1 MSEDRNAGGS
11 SVGYGKP
18 PKAHQFKPGQSGN
31 LGGRSQRKN
40 RGPADVADILSE
52 PIAVQKDG
60 VRQKMPPF
68 EVIVRQLVKQGLHKK
83 NLNAIAQFLKLCE
96 SLGVMKPP
104 PVDHGGGV
112 VYAPKGVDFY
122 EWIAANTYTKPP
134 QSAD

>member
-40 RGPADVADILSE
+40 RDPADVADILSE

-104 PVDHGGGV
+104 PVDHGGSV
-112 VYAPKGVDFY
+112 VYAPKGVVFH